1 MKVDFSS
8 HKKMF
13 FKYLDSE
20 VNVPVPVGHHVA
32 PSSSRGSTPKS
43 PLVLPALYAFLPAN
57 LPNNITNQFLAKF

>member
-43 PLVLPALYAFLPAN
+43 PLVLPAQYAYIPA
-57 LPNNITNQFLAKF
+57 